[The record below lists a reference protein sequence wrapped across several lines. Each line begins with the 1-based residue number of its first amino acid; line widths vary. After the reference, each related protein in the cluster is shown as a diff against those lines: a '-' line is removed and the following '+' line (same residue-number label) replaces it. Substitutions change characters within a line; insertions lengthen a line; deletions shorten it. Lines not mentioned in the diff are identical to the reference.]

1 VNRGVVIQLLPD
13 SPAETAARWFALR
26 RRKPESMEDL
36 QFAQWL
42 ECDPANR
49 RAYEEVTRSWEI
61 SALASADPTVVAM
74 RSDALMLRPKKQREY
89 SRLWGSLATAA
100 TVLFAITGV
109 YVTNPG
115 LVHHT
120 MRTNSSPDR
129 MMLHTNVGQQATATL
144 EDGSVVTLNT
154 DSTLQVD
161 YSALRR
167 DVRLISGQALFKVV
181 HNASRPFV
189 VTAGNRQVIDV
200 GTEFEVQLQGQKV
213 KVALLEGRV
222 QVQPLATSSRDRDVP
237 TQPVAILAPGEQ
249 LVAGAE
255 GDVEVRPADV
265 QQLVSWKSGR
275 IRFDDTP
282 LSDAVAEMN
291 RYNHTPIV
299 LADPSLSDIRISG
312 SFRAGQSWPFAE
324 AIGEAFALKADVTT
338 NSIRLRRQL
347 KINIAE
353 KN

>member
-1 VNRGVVIQLLPD
+1 MSDGTVLQLTPETR
-13 SPAETAARWFALR
+13 AETAARWFALR
-26 RRKPESMEDL
+26 RRKADSIEEQ

-42 ECDPANR
+42 EADPANR
-49 RAYEEVTRSWEI
+49 SAYDEVTRSWEI

-74 RSDALMLRPKKQREY
+74 RSNALMLRPKKQREY
-89 SRLWGSLATAA
+89 TKLWGAMATAA
-100 TVLFAITGV
+100 TVILAVTGI
-109 YVTNPG
+109 YATNPG
-115 LVHHT
+115 LIHRTIRSASDSNHMVFHT
-120 MRTNSSPDR
+120 GI
-129 MMLHTNVGQQATATL
+129 GQQATATL
-144 EDGSVVTLNT
+144 EDGTTVTLNT
-154 DSTLQVD
+154 DSTLEVD
-161 YSALRR
+161 YSAIRR
-167 DVRLISGQALFKVV
+167 DVRLIAGQALFKVV

-213 KVALLEGRV
+213 SVALLEGRV
-222 QVQPLATSSRDRDVP
+222 QVQPVAASAHDRV

-255 GDVEVRPADV
+255 GDVVVKPADV
-265 QQLVSWKSGR
+265 EQLVSWKSGR

-299 LADPSLSDIRISG
+299 LADPGLSDIRISG

-324 AIGEAFALKADVTT
+324 AVGEAFALKAEVNGD
-338 NSIRLRRQL
+338 SIRLRRQG

-353 KN
+353 KI

>member
-1 VNRGVVIQLLPD
+1 MSESAVVQFP
-13 SPAETAARWFALR
+13 SETPAEIAARWFALR
-26 RRKPESMEDL
+26 RRKPDSIEEQ
-36 QFAQWL
+36 QFADWL
-42 ECDPANR
+42 ERDPANR
-49 RAYEEVTRSWEI
+49 RAYDEVTRSWEI

-89 SRLWGSLATAA
+89 SKVWGALATAA

-115 LVHHT
+115 LVHRAMRPSSSTDHT
-120 MRTNSSPDR
+120 VF
-129 MMLHTNVGQQATATL
+129 HTGVGQQATATL
-144 EDGSVVTLNT
+144 DDGTTVTLNT
-154 DSTLQVD
+154 DSTLEVN

-167 DVRLISGQALFKVV
+167 DVRLIAGQALFKVV

-213 KVALLEGRV
+213 SVALLEGRV
-222 QVQPLATSSRDRDVP
+222 QVQPLATSARDRDAP

-249 LVAGAE
+249 LVAGVE
-255 GDVEVRPADV
+255 GDVVVKPADV
-265 QQLVSWKSGR
+265 EQLVSWKSGR
-275 IRFDDTP
+275 IRFNDTP
-282 LSDAVAEMN
+282 LADAVAEMN

-324 AIGEAFALKADVTT
+324 AIGEAFSLKAEVTGD
-338 NSIRLRRQL
+338 SIRLRRQL